1 MRERGRDRRQ
11 RRSSPGIPTPAR
23 TPGHERAPSLRG
35 FGCGPSRG
43 AGADQCAHQRYLAFL
58 AWQLWNGGTAA
69 GTPAA
74 GRRQVL
80 VITLFNPKALVLAF
94 AAFPETRDLA
104 AAAILMLVF
113 VLTATATG
121 ASWTLVGTWLR
132 HGRLRDRGDCVAQ
145 LRTIGDSVTGVT
157 GPARPAWESAVVAMT
172 AAPPRLAPPPR
183 VSSTP
188 ASRRGLF
195 FAESRTTPRPPARPW
210 SFRTFRRSRPR

>member
-1 MRERGRDRRQ
+1 M
-11 RRSSPGIPTPAR
+11 
-23 TPGHERAPSLRG
+23 
-35 FGCGPSRG
+35 
-43 AGADQCAHQRYLAFL
+43 
-58 AWQLWNGGTAA
+58 
-69 GTPAA
+69 
-74 GRRQVL
+74 
-80 VITLFNPKALVLAF
+80 ITLFNPKALVLAF

-172 AAPPRLAPPPR
+172 AAPPR
-183 VSSTP
+183 
-188 ASRRGLF
+188 
-195 FAESRTTPRPPARPW
+195 PRPSSPRILDPGVSPGSFFCGEPDYATAASTALVFSNISPISSSLTISGGEKASVSPAMRNIRPCSW
-210 SFRTFRRSRPR
+210 KARSMAS